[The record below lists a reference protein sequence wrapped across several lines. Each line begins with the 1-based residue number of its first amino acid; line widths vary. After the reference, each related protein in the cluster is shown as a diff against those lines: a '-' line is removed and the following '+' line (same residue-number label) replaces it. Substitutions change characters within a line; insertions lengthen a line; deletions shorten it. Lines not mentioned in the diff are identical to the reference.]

1 MAMESREIGQSGI
14 RASVIGLG
22 CNNFG
27 FFQNPAQTTACIAK
41 ALDVGIT
48 FFDMASEH
56 GEGKEEALVGA
67 ALGSQRRDVVIAT
80 KFGQQELIG
89 VGSDGGLKFSNS
101 TQRQGAS
108 RRWIMEA
115 VEESLKRLK
124 TDYID
129 LYQPHVI
136 DPAVPAEEMLRAL
149 DDLVRQ
155 GKVRA
160 IGLAATNANSAQ
172 MVALQETA
180 EANGWTPFVSMQT
193 QYNMLVR
200 DAEAEIIPTLRQ
212 RHMSLF
218 PFWPLANGLLT
229 GKYRMG
235 TPNPTDS
242 RLEKLPMVKDF
253 SSPEQWVKMEKL
265 REFANARLMSM
276 VELAF
281 AWLLSEPAVTS
292 VIAGATKPEQVT
304 QNAAAAGK
312 RLSAD
317 DLGLLGAL
325 LR

>member
-1 MAMESREIGQSGI
+1 METREIGRSGM

-27 FFQNPAQTTACIAK
+27 FFQDPAQTTACILK

-56 GEGKEEALVGA
+56 GEGKEETLVGT
-67 ALGSQRRDVVIAT
+67 ALGSRRKDVIIAT

-89 VGSDGGLKFSNS
+89 VGSDGSFRFSS
-101 TQRQGAS
+101 GIQRQGAS
-108 RRWIMEA
+108 RRWIMEGL
-115 VEESLKRLK
+115 EESLRRLK

-129 LYQPHVI
+129 VYQPHVM
-136 DPAVPAEEMLRAL
+136 DPAVSGEEMLRAL

-160 IGLAATNANSAQ
+160 IGLAANNATAAD

-180 EANGWTPFVSMQT
+180 ETNGWTPFVSMQT
-193 QYNMLVR
+193 HYNMLVR
-200 DAEAEIIPTLRQ
+200 DAEAEIIPMLRK

-235 TPNPTDS
+235 VPNPPDS
-242 RLEKLPMVKDF
+242 RLEKLPMVKSF
-253 SSPEQWVKMEKL
+253 SSAEQWAKMERL
-265 REFANARLMSM
+265 REFANARNTSM
-276 VELAF
+276 IELAF
-281 AWLLSEPAVTS
+281 AWLLSQHVVTS
-292 VIAGATKPEQVT
+292 VIAGATTPKQVT
-304 QNAAAAGK
+304 QNAAAGGA
-312 RLSAD
+312 RLSVT
-317 DLGLLGAL
+317 DLEQLDLL
-325 LR
+325 LRAG

>member
-1 MAMESREIGQSGI
+1 MDTREIGRTGI
-14 RASVIGLG
+14 KASVIGLG

-27 FFQNPAQTTACIAK
+27 FFQDRAQTTACVLK

-67 ALGSQRRDVVIAT
+67 ALGARRKDVVIAT

-89 VGSDGGLKFSNS
+89 VGLDGLKFSSN
-101 TQRQGAS
+101 TQRQGTS

-136 DPAVPAEEMLRAL
+136 DPAVPADEMMRAL
-149 DDLVRQ
+149 NDLVLQ

-160 IGLAATNANSAQ
+160 IGLAATSATAAE
-172 MVALQETA
+172 MVASNQTA
-180 EANGWTPFVSMQT
+180 EANGWASFVSMHT
-193 QYNMLVR
+193 HYNLLVR
-200 DAEAEIIPTLRQ
+200 DAEAEIIPTLRE

-229 GKYRMG
+229 GKYRKG
-235 TPNPTDS
+235 APNPPDS
-242 RLEKLPMVKDF
+242 RLEKLPMVKGFF
-253 SSPEQWVKMEKL
+253 SSEQWIKMEKL
-265 REFANARLMSM
+265 RDFANTRNMSM
-276 VELAF
+276 VELAL
-281 AWLLSEPAVTS
+281 AWLLAEPAVTS
-292 VIAGATKPEQVT
+292 VIAGATTPEQVA
-304 QNAAAAGK
+304 QNAEAAGK
-312 RLSAD
+312 SLSDAV
-317 DLGLLGAL
+317 LAQLNVI

>member
-1 MAMESREIGQSGI
+1 MTIETREIGQSGI

-27 FFQNPAQTTACIAK
+27 FFQNPAQTTACILK

-67 ALGSQRRDVVIAT
+67 ALGSRRKDVVIAT

-89 VGSDGGLKFSNS
+89 IGSDGGLKFSSS

-136 DPAVPAEEMLRAL
+136 DPAVPAEEMMRAL
-149 DDLVRQ
+149 DHLAQQ

-160 IGLAATNANSAQ
+160 IGLAATNATAAD
-172 MVALQETA
+172 MVTLQQKA
-180 EANGWTPFVSMQT
+180 EANGGTPFVSMQT

-200 DAEAEIIPTLRQ
+200 DAEAEIIPALRR

-229 GKYRMG
+229 GKYRRG
-235 TPNPTDS
+235 TPNPADS
-242 RLEKLPMVKDF
+242 RFEKLPMVKGF

-265 REFANARLMSM
+265 REFANARSMSM

-292 VIAGATKPEQVT
+292 VIAGATTPEQVT
-304 QNAAAAGK
+304 QNAGAAGK
-312 RLSAD
+312 SISDAD
-317 DLGLLGAL
+317 LAL
-325 LR
+325 LDLLLR